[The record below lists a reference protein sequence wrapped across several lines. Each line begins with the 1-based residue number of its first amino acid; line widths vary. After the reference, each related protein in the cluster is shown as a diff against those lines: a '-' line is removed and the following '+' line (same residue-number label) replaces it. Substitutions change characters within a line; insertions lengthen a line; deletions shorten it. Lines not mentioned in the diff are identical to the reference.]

1 MIENEINPRTVRTA
15 IEIQINLKT
24 VPENH
29 KNPRDSARDKSQ
41 AVGRKSDKCQ
51 WKFRVV
57 TERKNHKLNN
67 TCPKAIKTRSGKN
80 HST

>member
-1 MIENEINPRTVRTA
+1 MIENEINPRTA

-57 TERKNHKLNN
+57 TERKKN
-67 TCPKAIKTRSGKN
+67 T
-80 HST
+80 HSKKITS

>member
-57 TERKNHKLNN
+57 TERKKN
-67 TCPKAIKTRSGKN
+67 T
-80 HST
+80 HSKKITS

>member
-51 WKFRVV
+51 WKFQSSDREEKSQV
-57 TERKNHKLNN
+57 EQYL
-67 TCPKAIKTRSGKN
+67 P
-80 HST
+80 